1 MSGGGRRRVGVLGG
15 TFDPVHVGH
24 LVTAVE
30 VRSVLDLDVVL
41 LVVANEP
48 WQKAGGDR
56 ALTPALDRLAVVSA
70 AVSGVEG
77 VEASSVEIDR
87 GGPTYTADTL
97 ATLSASGDELFLIVG
112 SDLDLGTWMRVD
124 EVQAA
129 VAGLVVVPRPGF
141 AGIPL
146 DGGWPSVVTVDVPR
160 LEVSSTD
167 LRRRVAEGR
176 PIDFLVPEA
185 AIHEI
190 ARRGLYARAQK

>member
-1 MSGGGRRRVGVLGG
+1 LSGGGRRVGVLGG

-24 LVTAVE
+24 LVTALE
-30 VRSVLDLDVVL
+30 VRSVLGLDVVL

-48 WQKAGGDR
+48 WQKVAGR
-56 ALTPALDRLAVVSA
+56 SLTAAADRLAVVVA
-70 AVSGVEG
+70 AVDGVEG
-77 VEASSVEIDR
+77 IEASSVEIDR

-97 ATLSASGDELFLIVG
+97 ATLSASGDDLFLIVG
-112 SDLDLGTWMRVD
+112 SDIDLGTWMRID
-124 EVQAA
+124 EVQRA

-141 AGIPL
+141 AGGPVA
-146 DGGWPSVVTVDVPR
+146 DGWPSVVTVDVPR

-176 PIDFLVPEA
+176 PIDFLVPA
-185 AIHEI
+185 GAIHEI